1 MPYRYISFFNIV
13 QFLVDLF
20 LLNLSYI
27 ICSALFDQLWY
38 QLNGKHF
45 YSLLYQFNVCWLL
58 IVFYTKYYAIG
69 ISFIEIS
76 RKTLRVIFQFA
87 FLVILSI
94 FLMKFQYASRLFF
107 FTFISLLVCVILIWK
122 YIFILLSKYHT
133 LFQVKKRKAIFI
145 GSGSIIDKI
154 NEIFSNDYFG
164 FELSGVF
171 SDETTNEHV
180 YGKID
185 EIQDFIHNHN
195 ITTVFS
201 SIMPTQHRVINNLAL
216 TRDMLGIRLV
226 FVPDFKLYFKS
237 DVTVQ
242 LENNLA
248 FISFRK
254 EPLEDLYNSARKII
268 FDIVLSLFIL
278 ALFSWWLFPLI
289 GLLIKLTSKGPILFK
304 QLRSGRLGQPFL
316 CYKFRTMESDPSATQ
331 AIDGSTALRISR
343 IGCFLRKTSLD
354 EFPQFIN
361 VLLGHMSVVGPRPH
375 MLKDTDEYRLLL
387 ETYMVRLYLKPG
399 ITGLAQISGHR
410 GKLSFTEM
418 KERLKWDIYYMEHW
432 GFWLDIQIILKTVW
446 LVLKGDPKAN

>member
-1 MPYRYISFFNIV
+1 MPYRYTSFFNIV

-20 LLNLSYI
+20 LLNLAYF
-27 ICSALFDQLWY
+27 ICSGLFDQLWY
-38 QLNGKHF
+38 QVNGKHF

-58 IVFYTKYYAIG
+58 IVFYKKYYSIG
-69 ISFIEIS
+69 MSFIEIS
-76 RKTLRVIFQFA
+76 RKTLHVIIQFA

-107 FTFISLLVCVILIWK
+107 FTFISLLLCSILIWK
-122 YIFILLSKYHT
+122 YSFNLISKYYG
-133 LFQVKKRKAIFI
+133 FFKVQKRKAIFI
-145 GSGSIIDKI
+145 GSGSIIDKV

-164 FELSGVF
+164 FDLKGVF
-171 SDETTNEHV
+171 SDETTNQHV
-180 YGKID
+180 NGKID
-185 EIQDFIHNHN
+185 EVQNFIHNNN

-201 SIMPTQHRVINNLAL
+201 SIMPTQHRVINHLSL
-216 TRDMLGIRLV
+216 TRDVLGIRLV

-237 DVTVQ
+237 DVTVK

-254 EPLEDLYNSARKII
+254 EPLEDLYNSARKRI

-304 QLRSGRLGQPFL
+304 QLRSGRMGQSFL

-361 VLLGHMSVVGPRPH
+361 VLLGHISVVGPRPH
-375 MLKDTDEYRLLL
+375 MLKDTEEYRLLL